1 MPKKIGNF
9 RYYFSQAMRSVVRNG
24 LMSVTSIFTVLC
36 CLLILGVFL
45 ILSINVNYIAEQV
58 QNQCEIQAFI
68 EESASQQQVAE
79 IGNQIRQIA
88 NVREAVVFTREDALD
103 YMRELF
109 GENADALDGLEDDN
123 PFRDSYQITLH
134 DLTQVDTTI
143 TALENI
149 NGVADVE
156 NRQALMDNI
165 LSVTNTVKHVSL
177 WIMLLLS
184 LVSIF
189 IIANTIKLAV
199 FARRREI
206 NVMKF
211 VGATDWFIRWPFVI
225 EGIIIGIIGGLI
237 AFGLISWGYIA
248 VLGSI
253 GATFEMDMFQFV
265 PYQTIWHL
273 LLASFVALG
282 AVIGAIGSGFSI
294 RRHLHV

>member
-9 RYYFSQAMRSVVRNG
+9 RYYFSQAARSVVRNG

-36 CLLILGVFL
+36 CLLILGVFML
-45 ILSINVNYIAEQV
+45 LSINVNYIADQV

-68 EESASQQQVAE
+68 EEGTSTQRIAE
-79 IGNQIRQIA
+79 IGKQLKQIE

-103 YMRELF
+103 YMRGIF

-123 PFRDSYQITLH
+123 PFRDSYKITLH
-134 DLTQVDTTI
+134 DLTQADA
-143 TALENI
+143 TALAMKNI
-149 NGVADVE
+149 GGVAEVK
-156 NRQALMDNI
+156 NNQTLMDNI

-177 WIMLLLS
+177 WIMLLLCI
-184 LVSIF
+184 VSIF

-199 FARRREI
+199 FARRKEI

-225 EGIIIGIIGGLI
+225 EGIIIGIVGGLI

-248 VLGSI
+248 ALGSV
-253 GATFEMDMFQFV
+253 GATFEMDMFRFV
-265 PYQTIWHL
+265 PYQTIWYWL
-273 LLASFVALG
+273 LGAFVALG

-294 RRHLHV
+294 RKHLHV

>member
-45 ILSINVNYIAEQV
+45 ILSININYIANQV
-58 QNQCEIQAFI
+58 QNQCEIQAFMKDGT
-68 EESASQQQVAE
+68 SAQQLSE
-79 IGNQIRQIA
+79 IGNQLRQID
-88 NVREAVVFTREDALD
+88 NVREAVAFSKQDALD

-123 PFRDSYQITLH
+123 PFRDSYKITLN
-134 DLTQVDTTI
+134 DLSQVEPTI
-143 TALENI
+143 KAIENI
-149 NGVADVE
+149 SGVADVE
-156 NRQALMDNI
+156 NKQALMDNI
-165 LSVTNTVKHVSL
+165 LNMTNTIKHVSL

-199 FARRREI
+199 FARRKEI

-248 VLGSI
+248 ALKGLS
-253 GATFEMDMFQFV
+253 GYEMDMFRFV
-265 PYQTIWHL
+265 PYQTIWYL
-273 LLASFVALG
+273 LLGAFVSLG

-294 RRHLHV
+294 RKHLHV